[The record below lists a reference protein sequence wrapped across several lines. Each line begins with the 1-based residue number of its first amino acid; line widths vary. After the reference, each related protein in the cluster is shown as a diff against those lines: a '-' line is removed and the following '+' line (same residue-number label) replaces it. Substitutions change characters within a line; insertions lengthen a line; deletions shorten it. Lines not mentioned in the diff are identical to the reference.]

1 MKHVAG
7 VVASTVA
14 STVAIVVAIAASAA
28 TTAWATPGQQ
38 EPAAPAKSAVVAI
51 TASPITVDGSLD
63 EEAWRTAPA
72 IGALTQ
78 REPRTGEP
86 PTERTDVRLLH
97 DENALYIGVMS
108 YDSEPDRII
117 GTDMTRDGALR
128 SEDRVEI
135 VLDTYGDQRNAFY
148 FATNP
153 SGALVDGL
161 VFANGQSNLEWDAIW
176 TVRTRRTS
184 EGWSAEFEIPF
195 KSLSFPSGRTR
206 WGFNISRTIQ
216 RKLEEAR
223 WSGARLQTQ
232 FFQVSEA
239 GEITNLE
246 GLSQGVGLHVRPFL
260 AGRWVHRRVG
270 ESDTITGKP
279 GLDMFYNLTPSL
291 KLTATVNTDFGETEV
306 DARQINLTRF
316 SLFFPEKRS
325 FFLEDAGV
333 FNFSNAAVTAP
344 NYLSPARAQVIPFFS
359 RQIGIVGGE
368 EVPVENGLKLT
379 GKIGRTDLGVLNV
392 RTGDARRVPDK
403 NLFVARARRN
413 FLRQSYVGAIVTQ
426 GDPGRIT
433 SGTTVG
439 TDVVLST
446 SNFMGRRRNLTF
458 NAYGVRSERAGT
470 AGDGRSYGASIEYPN
485 DIVELELISRTV
497 EQTFDPALGFVAR
510 RNIRLL
516 RASGRYNPRPKD
528 FLGIQQMFH
537 GVIYNRFSRVD
548 TGQVESSNLFVLFPD
563 WHFRS
568 GDSLHAVLS
577 PDFVYERLFLP
588 FEISP
593 GVFLRPGEYRFTRWN
608 NNVASA
614 GKRRLQSRVQWLFGT
629 FWSGRADELQASMTW
644 KLPPRFTLT
653 ASANQTFARLPEGRF
668 TARIMSSQINY
679 AASPFLALSNLIQYD
694 NRSRNRSW
702 QSRVRWTVQPG
713 NDLFFV
719 VGQGWIHETGDRRF
733 QFNRHDT
740 QLSTK
745 LQYTHRL

>member
-1 MKHVAG
+1 MKRALLLQTLIAALVAG
-7 VVASTVA
+7 
-14 STVAIVVAIAASAA
+14 SAA
-28 TTAWATPGQQ
+28 MAA
-38 EPAAPAKSAVVAI
+38 AAPQTPSIVSARSAVV
-51 TASPITVDGSLD
+51 TLTTSEITVDGALD
-63 EEAWRTAPA
+63 EAVWRDAPT
-72 IGALTQ
+72 IGDLTQ
-78 REPRTGEP
+78 REPRTGAQ
-86 PTERTDVRLLH
+86 PTERTEVRLLH

-108 YDSEPDRII
+108 YDSEPDKII

-176 TVRTRRTS
+176 TVRTRRTTD
-184 EGWSAEFEIPF
+184 GWSAEFEIPF
-195 KSLSFPSGRTR
+195 KSLSFPSEKTR
-206 WGFNISRTIQ
+206 WGFNVSRTIQ

-260 AGRWVHRRVG
+260 AGRWLHRQTAG
-270 ESDTITGKP
+270 QDTVTGKP

-333 FNFSNAAVTAP
+333 FNFSNAAVVQP

-359 RQIGIVGGE
+359 RQIGLVAGD
-368 EVPVENGLKLT
+368 EVPIDTGLKLT

-392 RTGDARRVPDK
+392 RTDDVRRVPGR

-426 GDPGRIT
+426 GDPGRVT
-433 SGTTVG
+433 SATTLG
-439 TDVVLST
+439 ADLGLST
-446 SNFMGRRRNLTF
+446 SNFLGRRKNLIV
-458 NAYGVRSERAGT
+458 NAYGVRSSREGT
-470 AGDGRSYGASIEYPN
+470 AGDGLSYGASVEYPN
-485 DIVELELISRTV
+485 DIVELDLITRTV
-497 EQTFDPALGFVAR
+497 ERTFDPAMGFVAR
-510 RNIRLL
+510 RNVRLL
-516 RASGRYNPRPKD
+516 RLGGRYNPRPKN
-528 FLGIQQMFH
+528 FLDIQQMFH

-548 TGQVESSNLFVLFPD
+548 TGQVESSNIFVIIPD
-563 WHFRS
+563 WHFNS
-568 GDSLHAVLS
+568 GDSLHALFS
-577 PDFVYERLFLP
+577 PDFVYERLFVP

-593 GVFLRPGEYRFTRWN
+593 GVILRPGEYRFTRWS
-608 NNVASA
+608 NNVATA
-614 GKRRLQSRVQWLFGT
+614 GKRRLQGRVQWLFGT
-629 FWSGRADELQASMTW
+629 FWSGHGDELQSSMTY
-644 KLPPRFTLT
+644 KLPPRFTVSV
-653 ASANQTFARLPEGRF
+653 SATQTFARLPEGNF
-668 TARIMSSQINY
+668 TARIASATINY

-694 NRSRNRSW
+694 NRSRNLSW
-702 QSRVRWTVQPG
+702 QSRVRWTVKPG

-719 VGQGWIHETGDRRF
+719 VNQGWIHEEGDRRF